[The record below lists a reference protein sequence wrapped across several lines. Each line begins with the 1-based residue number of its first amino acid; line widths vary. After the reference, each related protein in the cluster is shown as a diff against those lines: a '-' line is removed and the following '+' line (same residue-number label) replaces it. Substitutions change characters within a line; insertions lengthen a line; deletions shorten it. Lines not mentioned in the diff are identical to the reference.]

1 MSYLVCHFGKYKSSN
16 VFGLQKHNQRENKN
30 YSNKDLDISKSHLN
44 YDLVNSSPIN
54 FRTTINNLI
63 DEKRKSDRAVRKD
76 AVVYCECIISSDQ
89 NFFKNLSL
97 DKQKLFFRESLEFLG
112 QKLGKDNIISANVHM
127 DETTPHMHVGFVPIQ
142 GDSLS
147 AKKVLNRNFLRNI
160 HNQMPKFLK
169 DNGFEIE
176 RGKEDAKFKHMET
189 REYKKLSQAEL
200 DDLEF
205 QKKNLNKQIDTLI
218 EKKNSIENDLNARES
233 LETNLND
240 INDVEI
246 RKTLLR
252 DKITIKNEDYFK
264 IKHKFENLIK
274 ENLEKDNEIANLKY
288 SLNQK
293 KDLINKLNSE
303 NKDLTYTLNIRNSE
317 IFAIKEKVIRE
328 KEKEIINIKEN
339 FNSDLLNLELDYK
352 KKLEE
357 KDEKIKKYEK
367 KRDIDTYFFMEKFIR
382 QQGLY
387 SEFDR
392 KLKIEK
398 RRIEVEEKL
407 RQKEEEK
414 LRQKEL
420 EEQARKEFFEKL
432 NKNKERGLG
441 LGL

>member
-169 DNGFEIE
+169 DNGFDIE

-218 EKKNSIENDLNARES
+218 EKKNSIEKDLNARES

-264 IKHKFENLIK
+264 IKNKFENLIK

-293 KDLINKLNSE
+293 NDLINKLNSE

-317 IFAIKEKVIRE
+317 IFDIKEKVIRE

-339 FNSDLLNLELDYK
+339 FNSDLLNLELEYK
-352 KKLEE
+352 RKLDEKDVKIKKLEN
-357 KDEKIKKYEK
+357 

-407 RQKEEEK
+407 RQKEQEK

-420 EEQARKEFFEKL
+420 EEQARKEFFDKL
-432 NKNKERGLG
+432 NKNKERGFG

>member
-89 NFFKNLSL
+89 NFFKNLSS

-169 DNGFEIE
+169 DNGFDIE

-240 INDVEI
+240 INDVETG
-246 RKTLLR
+246 KTFLR
-252 DKITIKNEDYFK
+252 DKITIKNDDYFK
-264 IKHKFENLIK
+264 IKNKFENLVK
-274 ENLEKDNEIANLKY
+274 ENLEKDNEIANLNH

-293 KDLINKLNSE
+293 NELINKLNSE
-303 NKDLTYTLNIRNSE
+303 NKDLTYILNIRNSE
-317 IFAIKEKVIRE
+317 IFDIKEKVIRE

-339 FNSDLLNLELDYK
+339 FNSDLLNLELEYK
-352 KKLEE
+352 RKLDE
-357 KDEKIKKYEK
+357 KDEKIKKLEK

-398 RRIEVEEKL
+398 RRIEVENQLRKKEQEKL
-407 RQKEEEK
+407 RQK
-414 LRQKEL
+414 QL
-420 EEQARKEFFEKL
+420 EEQARKEFFDKL
-432 NKNKERGLG
+432 NKNKERGFG

>member
-89 NFFKNLSL
+89 NFFKNLSS

-169 DNGFEIE
+169 DNGFDIE

-218 EKKNSIENDLNARES
+218 EKKNSIENDLNTRES

-240 INDVEI
+240 INDVETG
-246 RKTLLR
+246 KTFLR
-252 DKITIKNEDYFK
+252 DKITIKNDDYFK
-264 IKHKFENLIK
+264 IKNKFESLVK
-274 ENLEKDNEIANLKY
+274 ENLEKDNEIANLNH

-293 KDLINKLNSE
+293 NELINKLNSE
-303 NKDLTYTLNIRNSE
+303 NKDLTYILNIRNSE
-317 IFAIKEKVIRE
+317 IFDIKEKVIRE

-339 FNSDLLNLELDYK
+339 FNSDLLNLELEYK
-352 KKLEE
+352 RKLDE
-357 KDEKIKKYEK
+357 KDVKIKKLEK

-398 RRIEVEEKL
+398 RRIEVENQL
-407 RQKEEEK
+407 RKKEQEK

-420 EEQARKEFFEKL
+420 EEQARKEFFDKI
-432 NKNKERGLG
+432 NKNKERGFG

>member
-89 NFFKNLSL
+89 NFFKNLSS

-169 DNGFEIE
+169 DNGFDIE

-218 EKKNSIENDLNARES
+218 EKKNSIEKDLNARES
-233 LETNLND
+233 LETNLKD
-240 INDVEI
+240 INDVETG
-246 RKTLLR
+246 KMFFR
-252 DKITIKNEDYFK
+252 DKITIKNDDYFK
-264 IKHKFENLIK
+264 IKNKFENLVK
-274 ENLEKDNEIANLKY
+274 ENLEKDNEIANLNH

-293 KDLINKLNSE
+293 NELINKLNSE
-303 NKDLTYTLNIRNSE
+303 NKDLTYILNIRNSE
-317 IFAIKEKVIRE
+317 IFDIKEKVIRE

-339 FNSDLLNLELDYK
+339 FNSDLLNLELEYK
-352 KKLEE
+352 RKLDEKDVKIKKLEN
-357 KDEKIKKYEK
+357 

-407 RQKEEEK
+407 RQKEQEK

-420 EEQARKEFFEKL
+420 EEQARKEFFDKL
-432 NKNKERGLG
+432 NKNKERGFG

>member
-89 NFFKNLSL
+89 NFFKNLSE

-169 DNGFEIE
+169 DNGFDIE

-240 INDVEI
+240 INDVETK
-246 RKTLLR
+246 KTLLR
-252 DKITIKNEDYFK
+252 DKITIKTDDYFK
-264 IKHKFENLIK
+264 IKNKFENLVK
-274 ENLEKDNEIANLKY
+274 ENLEKDNEIANLNH

-293 KDLINKLNSE
+293 NELINKLNSE
-303 NKDLTYTLNIRNSE
+303 NKDLTYILNIRNSE
-317 IFAIKEKVIRE
+317 IFDIKEKVIRE

-339 FNSDLLNLELDYK
+339 FNSGLLNLELEYK

-357 KDEKIKKYEK
+357 KDEKIKKLEK
-367 KRDIDTYFFMEKFIR
+367 KRDIDTYFFMDKFIR

-398 RRIEVEEKL
+398 RRIEVENQLRKKEQEKL
-407 RQKEEEK
+407 RQK
-414 LRQKEL
+414 QL
-420 EEQARKEFFEKL
+420 EEQARKEFFDKL

>member
-89 NFFKNLSL
+89 KFFKNLSL

-169 DNGFEIE
+169 DNGFDIE

-233 LETNLND
+233 LETNLKD
-240 INDVEI
+240 INDVETG
-246 RKTLLR
+246 KMFLR
-252 DKITIKNEDYFK
+252 DKITIKNDDYFK
-264 IKHKFENLIK
+264 IKNKFENLVK
-274 ENLEKDNEIANLKY
+274 ENLEKDNEIANLNH

-293 KDLINKLNSE
+293 NELINKLNSE
-303 NKDLTYTLNIRNSE
+303 NKDLTYILNIRNSE
-317 IFAIKEKVIRE
+317 IFDIKEKVIRE

-339 FNSDLLNLELDYK
+339 FNSDLLNLELEYK
-352 KKLEE
+352 RKLDE
-357 KDEKIKKYEK
+357 KDEKIKKLEE

-398 RRIEVEEKL
+398 RRIEVENQL
-407 RQKEEEK
+407 QKKEQEK

-420 EEQARKEFFEKL
+420 EEQARKEFFDKL
-432 NKNKERGLG
+432 NKNKERGFG

>member
-169 DNGFEIE
+169 DNGFDIE

-218 EKKNSIENDLNARES
+218 EKKNSIEKDLNARES

-264 IKHKFENLIK
+264 IKNKFENLIK

-293 KDLINKLNSE
+293 NDLINKLNSE

-317 IFAIKEKVIRE
+317 IFDIKEKVIHE

-339 FNSDLLNLELDYK
+339 FNSDLLNLELEYK
-352 KKLEE
+352 RKLDEKDVKIKKLEN
-357 KDEKIKKYEK
+357 

-407 RQKEEEK
+407 RQKEQEK

-420 EEQARKEFFEKL
+420 EEQARKEFFDKL
-432 NKNKERGLG
+432 NKNKERGFG